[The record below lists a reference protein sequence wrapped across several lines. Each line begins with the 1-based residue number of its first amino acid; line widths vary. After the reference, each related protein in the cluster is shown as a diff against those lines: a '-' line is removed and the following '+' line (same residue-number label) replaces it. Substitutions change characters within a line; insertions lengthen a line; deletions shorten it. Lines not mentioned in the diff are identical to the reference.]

1 MVYQS
6 RGQAARF
13 GLSAGGIAAI
23 PYLDARSA
31 GAKPLDACAEH
42 VACPMFGAYFLRI
55 IRRHARVH
63 NHDLVIGGE
72 PTCRGGEGRQELV

>member
-1 MVYQS
+1 
-6 RGQAARF
+6 
-13 GLSAGGIAAI
+13 
-23 PYLDARSA
+23 
-31 GAKPLDACAEH
+31 
-42 VACPMFGAYFLRI
+42 MFGAYFLRI